1 MDISEQTMY
10 LKELLLEN
18 RLPSQLNF
26 RRKLIFSSCR
36 LSVLTVKKNYTSILG
51 GVGEGGGGGGL
62 VKTVFNAREVKTY
75 LCSISTYFIMRI

>member
-18 RLPSQLNF
+18 RLPSQFKF

-36 LSVLTVKKNYTSILG
+36 LSVLTVKKKITVLFLAGLG
-51 GVGEGGGGGGL
+51 REGGGGALLRLCLTLRKLKHISVVL
-62 VKTVFNAREVKTY
+62 V
-75 LCSISTYFIMRI
+75 LILL